1 MGSQLVD
8 ILRQGIW
15 ASLTGGWYY
24 DPHNRILT
32 NTLHLYLWLA
42 LFCLPFSIH
51 LFCPAGPWTVWLAYS
66 LFILVVFAAIKTT
79 NRTLHRLF
87 DTGEVHEVTTTT
99 NVAATAHHH
108 ADYGYESIGGAG
120 GIELHTIRPE
130 PKTPSPMLS
139 LPRLRS
145 PPTPPE
151 TEPRSGGIR
160 NRRSAAPRGL
170 VREDSSR
177 FDLKVDVHAST
188 QQLAADQEQLEEQ
201 HGQEQQQDSRK
212 NGGSSGG
219 DVVIVVEEGAGGQ
232 QQRHRQ
238 GWQ

>member
-24 DPHNRILT
+24 DPHNRIL
-32 NTLHLYLWLA
+32 
-42 LFCLPFSIH
+42 I
-51 LFCPAGPWTVWLAYS
+51 
-66 LFILVVFAAIKTT
+66 
-79 NRTLHRLF
+79 

-151 TEPRSGGIR
+151 TTEPRSGGIR

-188 QQLAADQEQLEEQ
+188 QQLAADEEQQEEQ
-201 HGQEQQQDSRK
+201 HAQEQQQDGRK
-212 NGGSSGG
+212 NGG
-219 DVVIVVEEGAGGQ
+219 DVVIVVEEGAGSQ